1 MEVADFKVFF
11 KTGHV
16 YGMVFTVNY
25 IGRHSEDKMIQTKQ
39 YVLNFM
45 YIKSQ
50 TQSDWHNG
58 IEFICIQNV

>member
-11 KTGHV
+11 KTGDV

-25 IGRHSEDKMIQTKQ
+25 VGRHSEDKMIQTKQ
-39 YVLNFM
+39 YIMNFM

-50 TQSDWHNG
+50 T
-58 IEFICIQNV
+58 